1 MPDRLVKLAALI
13 GFACYDCPRKNFS
26 GPTGVVE
33 NARGRSVGLELLLSC
48 LYAMRENGY
57 AHAIIS
63 GVGPAEYY
71 SKTVGAMVIEGA
83 SPGIYDFRLLRNS
96 QPEQDNHTVANPRK
110 IR

>member
-1 MPDRLVKLAALI
+1 
-13 GFACYDCPRKNFS
+13 
-26 GPTGVVE
+26 
-33 NARGRSVGLELLLSC
+33 
-48 LYAMRENGY
+48 MRENGY

-96 QPEQDNHTVANPRK
+96 QPEQDNHTGANPRK
-110 IR
+110 IQ